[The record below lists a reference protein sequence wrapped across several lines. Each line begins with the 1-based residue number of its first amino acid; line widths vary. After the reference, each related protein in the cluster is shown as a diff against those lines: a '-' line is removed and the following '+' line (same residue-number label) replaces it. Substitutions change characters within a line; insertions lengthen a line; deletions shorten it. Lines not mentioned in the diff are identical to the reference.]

1 MTQIFPTALSP
12 AQPGAVSTSA
22 LGAAIL
28 RSGMFPCIAT
38 DLQGVV
44 QLFNAGASRLLGYT
58 AAQAINHLSLADLC
72 SPQALIERANVLSQ
86 RWGVAIQAGLEAM
99 TFKAAQGVEDVY
111 ALTLIRKDGS
121 TFPATMS
128 ITALRGDQDEIIGY
142 LLNAADDS
150 ARVRADAVQADMQA
164 LLRESQKREALGT
177 LTGGIAHDF
186 NNILATVLGNAELAH
201 LESVGNLPAQDCL
214 EEIRKAGTRGRELVH
229 QLLTF
234 VRRKETDRVAVSLGP
249 VVLEAVRLLR
259 ATLPARL
266 QIEVDCAP
274 EVPGIRADSAQIL
287 QVLINL
293 ATNAM
298 HAVPSG
304 PGLIRISLGTARWEA
319 ASTQFPAV
327 PAAFRAEH
335 PEGAVRLTLSDTG
348 HGMDEAT
355 QRRIFDPFFTTK
367 VVGEGTGLG
376 LTIVSG
382 ILQSHDGVVTVQ
394 SQPGQGATVSLY
406 FPMLKADVSAPTV
419 GSAAVLQPVLHAPL
433 RILYI
438 DDDAALLSL
447 VKRLLERRG
456 DQVSTHLNAN
466 EALAAL
472 RAAPTEFDLVL
483 SDYNMPGLSGLDVA
497 RAVRAIRP
505 DLPVAITTGYVDESL
520 EAQAAGAGVR
530 EVIFKAE
537 AVGVFCD
544 AVQRVGRATR
554 ESS

>member
-1 MTQIFPTALSP
+1 
-12 AQPGAVSTSA
+12 
-22 LGAAIL
+22 
-28 RSGMFPCIAT
+28 MFPCIAT

-58 AAQAINHLSLADLC
+58 AAQVINQFSLADLC

-86 RWGVAIQAGLEAM
+86 KWGVAIHPGLEAM

-111 ALTLIRKDGS
+111 GLMLIRKDGS

-128 ITALRGDQDEIIGY
+128 IIALRGDQDEIIGY
-142 LLNAADDS
+142 LLNATDDS
-150 ARVRADAVQADMQA
+150 ARAQAEVVRLGLESQ
-164 LLRESQKREALGT
+164 LRESQKREALGT

-186 NNILATVLGNAELAH
+186 NNLLAAILGNAELAH
-201 LESVGNLPAQDCL
+201 QDSVGNLPVQGCL
-214 EEIRKAGTRGRELVH
+214 EEIRKAGDRGRELVQ

-234 VRRKETDRVAVSLGP
+234 VRRKGTSRVAVSLQP

-274 EVPGIRADSAQIL
+274 DVPCILADSTQIL

-298 HAVPSG
+298 HAMPSG
-304 PGLIRISLGTARWEA
+304 PGLIRISVGTARWEA
-319 ASTQFPAV
+319 ASAECSAV

-335 PEGAVRLTLSDTG
+335 PDGAVRLTLSDTG

-382 ILQSHDGVVTVQ
+382 ILQSHDGVATVQ
-394 SQPGQGATVSLY
+394 SQPGQSATFSLY
-406 FPMLKADVSAPTV
+406 FPMLKADLSAPTV

-438 DDDAALLSL
+438 DDDAGLLFL

-456 DQVSTHLNAN
+456 DQVSIYLDANA
-466 EALAAL
+466 ALVAL
-472 RAAPTEFDLVL
+472 RAAPGEFDLVL

-497 RAVRAIRP
+497 REVRAIRP
-505 DLPVAITTGYVDESL
+505 DLPVAITTGFMDELL

-530 EVIFKAE
+530 EVIFKAQ

-544 AVQRVGRATR
+544 AVQRVGRSKR